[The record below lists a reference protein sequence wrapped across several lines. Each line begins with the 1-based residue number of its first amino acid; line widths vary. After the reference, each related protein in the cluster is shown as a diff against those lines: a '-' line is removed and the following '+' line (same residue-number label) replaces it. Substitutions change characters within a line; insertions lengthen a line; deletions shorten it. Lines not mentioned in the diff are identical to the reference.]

1 VAQIQTMNSKKRI
14 SAWAGAV
21 AAAAFIS
28 SGSAVFGAT
37 SGDENGPNPPLS
49 IKVDNA
55 PIDRDPK
62 LGNSFA
68 PIVEKVIPSVVQI
81 NVTGKTAGGGKN
93 LGGSDMQD
101 QLRRFFGRQFPQMPE
116 QPENPGERALGSGVI
131 ISSDGYILTNNHV
144 VDNSKTIQV
153 TLKDGRKLN
162 AKVIGT
168 DPQTDVALVKVD
180 ANNLDPIT
188 LADSDSA
195 QVGDVVLAVGD
206 PFGIGTT
213 VTEGIISA
221 NHRARVASGEADE
234 DFIQTDAAINPGN
247 SGGAL
252 VDVQGRLI
260 GINTSILSRSGGNQ
274 GIGFAV
280 PSNLCRW
287 VADSLITKGKVE
299 RGYLGVHIQT
309 LTPELAK
316 AFKVNRVNGAV
327 VIDVSQNSAAEQA
340 GFKSG
345 DVVVE
350 FNNKQIDS
358 ADQLK
363 LLVAETPPGSSIPV
377 QVDRNGQVV
386 NLTVTLKE
394 LTTDGLAKNEPSVNK
409 GDHDA
414 LTGVGVGNLDRDA
427 REELNIPGT
436 VKGALITQVEPSS
449 PAYEA
454 GLREN
459 DVILEINRQ
468 PIQSASDAMKA
479 TGGKGGSGETLVK
492 VWNQNGTHYVAVQE
506 GNG

>member
-1 VAQIQTMNSKKRI
+1 MNAKQRTSVWVAAM
-14 SAWAGAV
+14 AGAALV
-21 AAAAFIS
+21 ASVTAAFS
-28 SGSAVFGAT
+28 AGSGN
-37 SGDENGPNPPLS
+37 DNGQKPPLS
-49 IKVDNA
+49 IKTDNV

-68 PIVEKVIPSVVQI
+68 PIVQKVIPSVVQVD
-81 NVTGKTAGGGKN
+81 VTGKSGNGRS
-93 LGGSDMQD
+93 LGSSDMQD
-101 QLRRFFGRQFPQMPE
+101 QLRRFFGRGFQIPE
-116 QPENPGERALGSGVI
+116 QPEMPNQKALGSGVI
-131 ISSDGYILTNNHV
+131 ISADGYILTNNHV
-144 VDNSKTIQV
+144 VENSKTIQV
-153 TLKDGRKLN
+153 TLSDGRKFTG
-162 AKVIGT
+162 KVIGT
-168 DPQTDVALVKVD
+168 DPQTDVALLKID
-180 ANNLDPIT
+180 ATALQPVT

-195 QVGDVVLAVGD
+195 QVGDLVLAIGD

-221 NHRARVASGEADE
+221 KNRTRVTSGDADE

-252 VDVQGRLI
+252 VDIEGRLI

-280 PSNLCRW
+280 PANLCRW

-316 AFKVNRVNGAV
+316 AFKSNRVEGAV
-327 VIDVSQNSAAEQA
+327 VIDVTPNSAAEQA

-350 FNNKQIDS
+350 FNNRPIES

-363 LLVAETPPGSSIPV
+363 LQVAETPPGSAIPV
-377 QVDRNGQVV
+377 QVDRNGQVMSL
-386 NLTVTLKE
+386 NVTLKE
-394 LTTDGLAKNEPSVNK
+394 LNSDALAKNEPNVSR
-409 GDHDA
+409 GEHDA
-414 LTGVGVGNLDRDA
+414 LTGVEVTNLDRDA
-427 REELNIPGT
+427 RDELKVPNAVRGT
-436 VKGALITQVEPSS
+436 LITQVEPSS
-449 PAYEA
+449 TAYEA

-459 DVILEINRQ
+459 DVILEVNRQ
-468 PIQSASDAMKA
+468 PIQSSEDFTKA
-479 TGGKGGSGETLVK
+479 TTGKGGSGETLVK

>member
-1 VAQIQTMNSKKRI
+1 MNAKQRTSVWVAAM
-14 SAWAGAV
+14 AGAALV
-21 AAAAFIS
+21 ASVTVAFS
-28 SGSAVFGAT
+28 AGSGN
-37 SGDENGPNPPLS
+37 DNGQKPPLS
-49 IKVDNA
+49 IKTDNV

-68 PIVEKVIPSVVQI
+68 PIVQKVIPSVVQVD
-81 NVTGKTAGGGKN
+81 VTGKSGNGRS
-93 LGGSDMQD
+93 LGSSDMQD
-101 QLRRFFGRQFPQMPE
+101 QLRRFFGRGFQIPE
-116 QPENPGERALGSGVI
+116 QPEMPNQKALGSGVI
-131 ISSDGYILTNNHV
+131 ISADGYILTNNHV
-144 VDNSKTIQV
+144 VENSKTIQV
-153 TLKDGRKLN
+153 TLSDGRKFTG
-162 AKVIGT
+162 KVIGT
-168 DPQTDVALVKVD
+168 DPQTDVALLKID
-180 ANNLDPIT
+180 ATALQPVT
-188 LADSDSA
+188 LADSDST
-195 QVGDVVLAVGD
+195 QVGDLVLAIGD

-221 NHRARVASGEADE
+221 KNRTRVTSGDADE

-252 VDVQGRLI
+252 VDIEGRLI

-280 PSNLCRW
+280 PANLCRW

-316 AFKVNRVNGAV
+316 AFKSNRVEGAV
-327 VIDVSQNSAAEQA
+327 VIDVTPNSAAEQA

-350 FNNKQIDS
+350 FNNRPIES

-363 LLVAETPPGSSIPV
+363 LQVAETPPGSAIPV
-377 QVDRNGQVV
+377 QVDRNGQVMSL
-386 NLTVTLKE
+386 NVTLKE
-394 LTTDGLAKNEPSVNK
+394 LNSDALAKNEPNVSR
-409 GDHDA
+409 GEHDA
-414 LTGVGVGNLDRDA
+414 LTGVGVTNLDRDA
-427 REELNIPGT
+427 RDELKVPNAVRGT
-436 VKGALITQVEPSS
+436 LITQVEPSS

-459 DVILEINRQ
+459 DVILEVNRQ
-468 PIQSASDAMKA
+468 PIQSTEDFTKA
-479 TGGKGGSGETLVK
+479 TTGKGGSGETLVK
-492 VWNQNGTHYVAVQE
+492 VWNQNGAHYVAVQE

>member
-1 VAQIQTMNSKKRI
+1 MAQIQTMNAKQRTSVWV
-14 SAWAGAV
+14 AAMAGAALV
-21 AAAAFIS
+21 ASVTVAFS
-28 SGSAVFGAT
+28 AGSGNDNSQK
-37 SGDENGPNPPLS
+37 PPLS
-49 IKVDNA
+49 IKTDNV

-68 PIVEKVIPSVVQI
+68 PIVQKVIPSVVQVD
-81 NVTGKTAGGGKN
+81 VTGKSGNGRS
-93 LGGSDMQD
+93 LGSSDMQD
-101 QLRRFFGRQFPQMPE
+101 QLRRFFGRGFQIPE
-116 QPENPGERALGSGVI
+116 QPEMPNQKALGSGVI
-131 ISSDGYILTNNHV
+131 ISADGYILTNNHV
-144 VDNSKTIQV
+144 VENSKTIQV
-153 TLKDGRKLN
+153 TLSDGRKLSG
-162 AKVIGT
+162 KVIGT
-168 DPQTDVALVKVD
+168 DPQTDVALLKID
-180 ANNLDPIT
+180 ASDLQPVT

-195 QVGDVVLAVGD
+195 QVGDLVLAIGD

-221 NHRARVASGEADE
+221 KNRTRVTSGDADE

-252 VDVQGRLI
+252 VDIEGRLI

-280 PSNLCRW
+280 PANLCRW

-316 AFKVNRVNGAV
+316 AFKSNRVEGAV
-327 VIDVSQNSAAEQA
+327 VIDVTPNSAAEQA

-350 FNNKQIDS
+350 FNNRPIES

-363 LLVAETPPGSSIPV
+363 LQVAETPPGSAIPV
-377 QVDRNGQVV
+377 QVDRNGQVMSF
-386 NLTVTLKE
+386 NVTLKE
-394 LTTDGLAKNEPSVNK
+394 LNSDALAKNEPNVSR
-409 GDHDA
+409 GEHDA
-414 LTGVGVGNLDRDA
+414 LTGVEVTNLDRDA
-427 REELNIPGT
+427 RDELKVPNTVRGT
-436 VKGALITQVEPSS
+436 LITQVEPSS

-459 DVILEINRQ
+459 DVILEVNRQ
-468 PIQSASDAMKA
+468 PIQSTEDFTKA
-479 TGGKGGSGETLVK
+479 TTAKGGSAETLVK

-506 GNG
+506 GNGQ